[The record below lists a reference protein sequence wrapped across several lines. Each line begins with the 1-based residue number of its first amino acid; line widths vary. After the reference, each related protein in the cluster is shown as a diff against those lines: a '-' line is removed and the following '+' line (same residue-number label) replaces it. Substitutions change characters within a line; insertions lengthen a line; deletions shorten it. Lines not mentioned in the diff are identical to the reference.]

1 MIVISSSRLD
11 RDADFSLM
19 PELFPPDIRAHVQS
33 FGRFVRLADG
43 IADDVTLTRDQK
55 LLRLAALEEMVRG
68 DTDAEWSDEARRVS
82 QEMRESLRDSKL
94 RAEHALH
101 VIQAFRRDVSGVR
114 IQTWNDLL
122 VYCGLAAAPIGRA
135 MLDLTGEDP
144 AVCGRSTDALCA
156 ALRILKRLR
165 DCKEPSVQYKRLCIP
180 EQFMRDAFITTLH
193 LQAPSAKGQTR
204 AVIDRVL
211 DGVDRLLVT
220 AAPLPGLIKS
230 PGLGLH
236 TAIVLCRARKL
247 AAHFRARD
255 PLNERVELSGWE
267 RLECKW
273 LCKLKALIP
282 ILGN

>member
-1 MIVISSSRLD
+1 MIVISSSRLG

-19 PELFPPDIRAHVQS
+19 PELFSPGIRAEVQR

-43 IADDVTLTRDQK
+43 IADDIALTQDQK
-55 LLRLAALEEMVRG
+55 TERLLALEKMLG
-68 DTDAEWSDEARRVS
+68 GGPDADWSDEARRVS
-82 QEMRESLRDSKL
+82 RDMRESLENSK
-94 RAEHALH
+94 RTAEHALH
-101 VIQAFRRDVSGVR
+101 VTQAFRRDVSGVR

-122 VYCGLAAAPIGRA
+122 VYCSFAAAPIGRY

-211 DGVDRLLVT
+211 DGVDHLLVE

-230 PGLGLH
+230 RGLSLH
-236 TAIVLCRARKL
+236 TAIVLCRARTL
-247 AAHFRARD
+247 AEHFRERD

-267 RLECKW
+267 RRRCKW
-273 LCKLKALIP
+273 LCKLRAFLP
-282 ILGN
+282 W

>member
-1 MIVISSSRLD
+1 MIVISASRLG

-19 PELFPPDIRAHVQS
+19 PELFPPDIRADVES

-43 IADDVTLTRDQK
+43 IADDAALTQARK
-55 LLRLAALEEMVRG
+55 MERLQALEEMLKG
-68 DTDAEWSDEARRVS
+68 GPDADWSDEARRVS
-82 QEMRESLRDSKL
+82 REIRESLAASKL
-94 RAEHALH
+94 RAEHALR
-101 VIQAFRRDVSGVR
+101 VTEAFRRDVSGVR

-122 VYCGLAAAPIGRA
+122 EYCALAAAPIGRH
-135 MLDLTGEDP
+135 MLDLMGEDP

-165 DCKEPSVQYKRLCIP
+165 DCKDPSVQYRRLCIP

-211 DGVDRLLVT
+211 DGVDRLLVE

-230 PGLGLH
+230 RGLALH
-236 TAIVLCRARKL
+236 TSIVLCRARKL
-247 AAHFRARD
+247 AEHFRERD
-255 PLNERVELSGWE
+255 PLNERVALSGWE
-267 RLECKW
+267 RRKCQW
-273 LCKLKALIP
+273 LYTLKAFAP
-282 ILGN
+282 WR

>member
-19 PELFPPDIRAHVQS
+19 PELFPSGIRSPVET

-43 IADDVTLTRDQK
+43 IADDITLTKDQK
-55 LLRLAALEEMVRG
+55 MERLRALETMLCG
-68 DTDAEWSDEARRVS
+68 GPDADWSDEARRIS
-82 QEMRESLRDSKL
+82 REMRESLNDSKL
-94 RAEHALH
+94 KAEHALH
-101 VIQAFRRDVSGVR
+101 VTQAFRRDVAGVR

-122 VYCGLAAAPIGRA
+122 VYCGFSAAPIGRA
-135 MLDLTGEDP
+135 MLDLTDEDL
-144 AVCGRSTDALCA
+144 AVCGRPTDALCA

-165 DCKEPSVQYKRLCIP
+165 DCKEPSVQYRRLCIP

-211 DGVDRLLVT
+211 DGVDRLLVE
-220 AAPLPGLIKS
+220 AAPLPRLIRSRGLS
-230 PGLGLH
+230 LH

-247 AAHFRARD
+247 AEHFRERD

-267 RLECKW
+267 RRKCKW
-273 LCKLKALIP
+273 LCKLKAITP
-282 ILGN
+282 WK

>member
-1 MIVISSSRLD
+1 MTVIRSSRLG

-19 PELFPPDIRAHVQS
+19 PELFPAGVRANLQS

-43 IADDVTLTRDQK
+43 IADDIALTRDQK
-55 LLRLAALEEMVRG
+55 TARLEALETMLKG
-68 DTDAEWSDEARRVS
+68 GPDADWSDEARAVS
-82 QEMRESLRDSKL
+82 REVRQSLGDSKL
-94 RAEHALH
+94 MAEHALH
-101 VIQAFRRDVSGVR
+101 VTQAFRRDVSGVR

-122 VYCGLAAAPIGRA
+122 VYCTFAAAPIGRY
-135 MLDLTGEDP
+135 MLDLMGEDS

-180 EQFMRDAFITTLH
+180 EKFMWDAFITTLH

-211 DGVDRLLVT
+211 DGVDRLLVE
-220 AAPLPGLIKS
+220 AAPLPRLIKS
-230 PGLGLH
+230 RELSLH
-236 TAIVLCRARKL
+236 TAIVLCRARTL
-247 AAHFRARD
+247 ARHFRERD

-267 RLECKW
+267 RRKCEW
-273 LCKLKALIP
+273 LGKLKAFLP
-282 ILGN
+282 W